1 MIILLNK
8 IYEAGIELP
17 MTKRNILKII
27 ASIYDP
33 IDIISPVVALLKIL
47 FQNLFSVI
55 GLLAEFQMSGI

>member
-33 IDIISPVVALLKIL
+33 IDIISPVVALFKIL

>member
-33 IDIISPVVALLKIL
+33 IGIISPVVALFKIL

>member
-8 IYEAGIELP
+8 IYEAGIELH

-33 IDIISPVVALLKIL
+33 IDIISPVVALFKIL

>member
-33 IDIISPVVALLKIL
+33 IDIISSVVALFKIL